1 MRKIAVILLSL
12 LLGSICGTEAFAGSL
27 SEEAACPVQV
37 GFDSPVREEL
47 RCEKEYNS
55 DLGVPRPAA
64 EVEPVRTLSVRTLS
78 CPERQGVKCG
88 VSCGREGYTVN
99 CLPEFTINLLLAGDD
114 SVDYYVYRLRRLLI

>member
-12 LLGSICGTEAFAGSL
+12 LLGSICGTEACAGSL
-27 SEEAACPVQV
+27 CGQTVCPVQIS
-37 GFDSPVREEL
+37 FDSPVREEL

-64 EVEPVRTLSVRTLS
+64 EVEPVRTLFVRTIS

-88 VSCGREGYTVN
+88 VSCGHEGYTVN

-114 SVDYYVYRLRRLLI
+114 SVDFYVYRLRRLLI